1 MLPSVP
7 ETRPRP
13 RCRARPL
20 AHSKVDGADTP
31 RLPAPRQGWGHSGQG
46 PGARPGRLPT
56 AKRMEQIPS
65 GCLSPAGA
73 GVTAAKARVLG
84 PAAGPGCLPTATQT
98 EQIPPGC
105 LLPFAHSKADGTD
118 PPRLPAPRRGWGH
131 SGQGPGAGP
140 SRSPTAKRTEQ
151 IPAGCLLPAGA
162 GVTPAKA
169 ATPPRPIPGFPSF
182 RSLSFSS
189 WGRTA
194 NVPALSDLQ
203 GSRLLEYG
211 HISHSPGWSPRR
223 PHYDNRVRGL

>member
-1 MLPSVP
+1 MPGPAARPQQSGRSRYP
-7 ETRPRP
+7 EAACPPPGLGSQWPRP
-13 RCRARPL
+13 GCRARPL
-20 AHSKVDGADTP
+20 AHSKADGTDTP
-31 RLPAPRQGWGHSGQG
+31 RLPVPRWGWGHSSQG
-46 PGARPGRLPT
+46 
-56 AKRMEQIPS
+56 
-65 GCLSPAGA
+65 
-73 GVTAAKARVLG
+73 LG
-84 PAAGPGCLPTATQT
+84 AGPGCLPTAKRT

>member
-20 AHSKVDGADTP
+20 AHSKADGADTP

-46 PGARPGRLPT
+46 PGAGPGRLPT
-56 AKRMEQIPS
+56 AKRMEQIPP

-73 GVTAAKARVLG
+73 GVTAAKAWVLG
-84 PAAGPGCLPTATQT
+84 PAACPQ
-98 EQIPPGC
+98 Q
-105 LLPFAHSKADGTD
+105 
-118 PPRLPAPRRGWGH
+118 
-131 SGQGPGAGP
+131 SGR
-140 SRSPTAKRTEQ
+140 SRSPQAACSPSPTAKRTEQ